1 MADGKG
7 IPHLVPVCFALARET
22 VYIALDA
29 KPKQTTPLRL
39 KRMRNIMENPRVSLL
54 FDRYNE
60 DWTQLAWVRLDGN
73 AEVLR
78 AIPERQQALGLL
90 RARYPQYETM
100 LPQDAPVI
108 AARIA
113 YASSWGD
120 LADSA

>member
-1 MADGKG
+1 M
-7 IPHLVPVCFALARET
+7 
-22 VYIALDA
+22 YIALDA
-29 KPKQTTPLRL
+29 KPKQITPLRL
-39 KRMRNIMENPRVSLL
+39 KRVRNIMENPRVSLL

-73 AEVLR
+73 AAMLR

-120 LADSA
+120 LAASA